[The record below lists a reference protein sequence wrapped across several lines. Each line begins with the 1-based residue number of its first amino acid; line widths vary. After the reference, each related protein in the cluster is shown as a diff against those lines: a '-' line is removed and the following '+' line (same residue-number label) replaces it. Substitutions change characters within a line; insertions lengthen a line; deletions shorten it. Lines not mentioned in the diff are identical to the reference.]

1 MQALLHEG
9 ERIVM
14 ILSEKL
20 KLLDAMKQRNEER
33 IKRFFS

>member
-1 MQALLHEG
+1 MKNGRTLT
-9 ERIVM
+9 IVM

-20 KLLDAMKQRNEER
+20 KLLDAMNQRNEER